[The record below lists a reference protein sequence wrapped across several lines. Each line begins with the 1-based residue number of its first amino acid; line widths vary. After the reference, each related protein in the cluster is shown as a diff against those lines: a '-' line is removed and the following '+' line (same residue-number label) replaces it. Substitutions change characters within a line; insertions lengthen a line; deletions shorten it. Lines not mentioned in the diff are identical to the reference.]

1 MEEMAKERKMEVRFY
16 DEQAETM
23 EPVKLREL
31 QMERLKWSLQYAY
44 DNVPMY
50 KKRFD
55 EAGASPSQ
63 LKSPADLGRFP
74 FTVKDD
80 LRDNYPFGL
89 FAVPMKDIVRIHA
102 SSGTTGRAT
111 VVGYTK
117 DDLNMWAENMARIIV
132 MSGGSCED
140 IAQITFG
147 YGLFTGALG
156 LHYGLEK
163 VGAAVVPTSS
173 GNTERQLQLMRDF
186 GTTLLIGTPSYG
198 LIIAETMERLG
209 ISKDDLNLKI
219 GMFGSEPATEG
230 MREELERRLG
240 LVATDNYGLSEII
253 GPGVAGECLY
263 KNGQHINE
271 DHFFVEI
278 IDPETGEILPDGEKG
293 EVVITTM
300 TKQGIPMIRYRT
312 HDISRI
318 IPEACPCGRTMRR
331 MEKILYRSDD
341 MLIIRGVN
349 VYPSQIEEVLLS
361 FEGIGP
367 QYEIIVDR
375 VNYRDTIQ
383 VNVELKDGSLLEHYS
398 MLEGLQQQVREKMRS
413 ALQVDAKIN
422 LVSPSTVKR
431 FEGKSRRVTDLRKL

>member
-1 MEEMAKERKMEVRFY
+1 MAEMVRERDTAARFFDEKM
-16 DEQAETM
+16 ETM
-23 EPVKLREL
+23 EPNKLREL
-31 QMERLKWSLQYAY
+31 QLERLKRSLQYAY
-44 DNVPMY
+44 DNVVMY
-50 KKRFD
+50 KNRFD
-55 EAGASPSQ
+55 E
-63 LKSPADLGRFP
+63 LGIQPGDMKTPGDISRFP

-89 FAVPMKDIVRIHA
+89 FAVPMKEIVRIHA

-117 DDLNMWAENMARIIV
+117 DDLDMWAQCMARLIV
-132 MSGGSCED
+132 MSGGSCDD

-173 GNTERQLQLMRDF
+173 GNTERQIQLMKDF

-198 LIIAETMERLG
+198 LIIAETMERMG
-209 ISKDDLNLKI
+209 ISKDELNLKI

-230 MREELERRLG
+230 MREELEKRLG
-240 LVATDNYGLSEII
+240 LTATDNYGLSEII

-271 DHFFVEI
+271 DHFYVEI
-278 IDPETGEILPDGEKG
+278 INPETGESLPDGEKG

-331 MEKILYRSDD
+331 LEKILYRSDD

-375 VNYRDTIQ
+375 VGYRDTLQ
-383 VNVELKDGSLLEHYS
+383 VNVELKDGGLLEHYS
-398 MLEGLQQQVREKMRS
+398 MLEGLKQQIHDRMRS

-422 LVSPSTVKR
+422 LVSPNTVKR

>member
-1 MEEMAKERKMEVRFY
+1 MVREREMAVRFFDEKME
-16 DEQAETM
+16 TM
-23 EPVKLREL
+23 DPKKLREL
-31 QMERLKWSLQYAY
+31 QLERLRWSLQHAY
-44 DNVPMY
+44 ENVPMY

-55 EAGASPSQ
+55 EAGIRPGDLQSPE
-63 LKSPADLGRFP
+63 DMGRIP

-80 LRDNYPFGL
+80 LRENYPFGL

-117 DDLNMWAENMARIIV
+117 EDLDMWAENMARLIV

-173 GNTERQLQLMRDF
+173 GNTERQLQLMKDF

-198 LIIAETMERLG
+198 LIIVETMERMG

-230 MREELERRLG
+230 MREELESRLG
-240 LVATDNYGLSEII
+240 LTATDNYGLSEII

-278 IDPETGEILPDGEKG
+278 IDPDTGEILPEGEKG

-300 TKQGIPMIRYRT
+300 TKRGIPMIRYRT

-318 IPEACPCGRTMRR
+318 IPESCPCGRTMRR
-331 MEKILYRSDD
+331 LEKILYRSDD

-375 VNYRDTIQ
+375 VGYRDTLQ
-383 VNVELKDGSLLEHYS
+383 VNVELKDGGLLEHYS
-398 MLEGLQQQVREKMRS
+398 MLERLQQQIHEKMRS

-422 LVSPSTVKR
+422 LVSPNTVKR